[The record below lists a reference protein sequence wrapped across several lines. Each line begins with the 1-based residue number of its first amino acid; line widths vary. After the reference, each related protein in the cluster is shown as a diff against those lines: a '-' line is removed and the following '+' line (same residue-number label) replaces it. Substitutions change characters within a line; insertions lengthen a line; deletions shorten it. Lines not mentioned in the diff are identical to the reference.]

1 MAALPRPSRREDIV
15 TAATEC
21 FAVLGFDRTRTKD
34 IAERSG
40 MSEAAIYRHFRSLTD
55 LAKEVHSANLADYVH
70 RIQACT
76 EDGTPEQKLRMIVRV
91 TIERYRENKH
101 SFMATLVQIPSF
113 MPQLPAATP
122 YPLQIIAPIIAEAQA
137 AGAARAGSPKVLA
150 SMFLGAMLRPM
161 VLAEVAELG
170 PFDMLNDTRHDRV
183 IEEFVIAAI
192 FDHRN
197 RSAQP

>member
-1 MAALPRPSRREDIV
+1 VA
-15 TAATEC
+15 AATEC

-40 MSEAAIYRHFRSLTD
+40 MSEAAIYRHFRSLAE

-76 EDGTPEQKLRMIVRV
+76 AVGTPEQKLRMVVRV
-91 TIERYRENKH
+91 TIARYRENKH

-113 MPQLPAATP
+113 MPQLPPATP
-122 YPLQIIAPIIAEAQA
+122 YPLQVIAAIIGEAQA
-137 AGAARAGSPKVLA
+137 AGTARAGPSKVFA
-150 SMFLGAMLRPM
+150 SMFLGALLRPM

-170 PFDMLNDTRHDRV
+170 RLDMLNDTRHDRV

-192 FDHRN
+192 FDRRN
-197 RSAQP
+197 ESAGP